1 MRYYMEL
8 FTLAKKMTDK
18 LCHPKFLLL
27 RDQLIIE
34 RKVLNEW
41 ADGMEDRDG
50 KFVREFQETFHS
62 AFWEIIIYRLLINA
76 GYSLNQTHPMPDFY
90 INEPK
95 IFIEAVTANIK
106 GEKAEQIKADIEKYE
121 EIHRDVSTEENV
133 SNLRTLAYGNL
144 RSPIDQFEKMLPPY
158 LNMDFHKNLVYSIIR
173 YSSAISSKLKKF
185 NDTYIKKD
193 WVDSNNPF
201 IIAMASFDELTY
213 GNEYI
218 YPLIALLYGR
228 IYNPFLNT
236 YYPQDKVQ
244 KTESLAI
251 DIGLFDKPE
260 YEQISAIMFSCTS
273 TLGKLTANGI
283 SNGLPSLNKVV
294 TFHEDMSKCN
304 NINGMACPRFIMKE
318 VSNEQPEELPEGI
331 FVFHNPNAKN
341 PLPSSFLENVCVTH
355 IFFEDGHI
363 AFSGNGLPIIFRYNC
378 FAPLY
383 NGLFPSITELLRLYN
398 RMTVN
403 DFYEIYKE
411 E

>member
-1 MRYYMEL
+1 MEL

-27 RDQLIIE
+27 RDQLFIE
-34 RKVLNEW
+34 RKVLSEW

-95 IFIEAVTANIK
+95 IFIEAVTANIT

-121 EIHRDVSTEENV
+121 EQHRDVSVKGNV

-144 RSPIDQFEKMLPPY
+144 RSPIDQFKKMLPPY
-158 LNMDFHKNLVYSIIR
+158 LNMDFHKNLVYSIVR
-173 YSSAISSKLKKF
+173 YSSAISSKLKKY
-185 NDTYIKKD
+185 NDTYIKKE
-193 WVDSNNPF
+193 WVDSNDPF

-228 IYNPFLNT
+228 IYNPFLNI

-251 DIGLFDKPE
+251 DIGLFNKPE

-273 TLGKLTANGI
+273 TLGKLLANGI

-304 NINGMACPRFIMKE
+304 NINGMVFPRFIKKE
-318 VSNEQPEELPEGI
+318 VSNKQPEELPEGI
-331 FVFHNPNAKN
+331 FIFHNPNAKN
-341 PLPSSFLENVCVTH
+341 PLPPSFLKNVCVTH
-355 IFFEDGHI
+355 IYFEDGRI
-363 AFSGNGLPIIFRYNC
+363 AFSGNGSPIVFRYNC
-378 FAPLY
+378 SSPLY
-383 NGLFPSITELLRLYN
+383 DCIKPSIIELLALYN
-398 RMTVN
+398 RMPV
-403 DFYEIYKE
+403 DDLYEVYTE
-411 E
+411 EE